1 MRIWFAATVLLLP
14 VLAAQPRPQPARHPN
29 ILLVTL
35 DTTRADRMGFLGSK
49 RGLTPALDAFAR
61 SAAVFTRAYSQAP
74 VTTVSHATLL
84 TGSYPAGHRVNDFGA
99 PLPGTVPYLPQLLR
113 DAGYRTAAFV
123 GSLILDPRNGTAPG
137 FDRGFDVYDAGF
149 RLRRPGDDR
158 YRSVER
164 RGDDVVAR
172 ALAWSRQPASEGA
185 SFLWVHLFDPHDP
198 YDPPADLKT
207 RFAAS
212 PYDGEIAVVDR
223 LVGRLIQSAS
233 PETIVAIAADHG
245 ESLGDHGEET
255 HGVFL
260 YDAVLHVPL
269 VIRVPGTGAGARID
283 TRVRLADVAPTLLEA
298 AGLPVPRAMQ
308 GETLMPLVRLK
319 PDTTYGKNASNP
331 TSDAAQKATNP
342 TSEGAQKVVSGFSRT
357 VTADRPV
364 YAETEYPRRAF
375 GWSPLAAW
383 RNDRFLLVRAPKPE
397 LYDLVADPSAT
408 NNLAATRPRV
418 LEGISAELR
427 EFLVRSA
434 EPAPAKLGGARASEG
449 QDPELAR
456 RLAALGYI
464 SGGSRTN
471 RSGVDPKD
479 RIAIANALHQAVV
492 AVEDGAFQKAIPLL
506 EKVTAAEPDI
516 PLAQLQ
522 LGIARVRT
530 KQYAR
535 AIAPLTRLVSL
546 DPDQLFGHYELG
558 IALYETGDLQ
568 GAARHLAVVA
578 AKMPGWAD
586 ARYSLGSVYARIDR
600 VADAT
605 IELRAALALEPR
617 HFRANLLLGRILT
630 LQNQANAAIPLLR
643 TAVEVDPKSTEAKA
657 FLEEAVRKKTQ

>member
-1 MRIWFAATVLLLP
+1 MRHLPLFLAVLLFG
-14 VLAAQPRPQPARHPN
+14 LAPSGAASRPN
-29 ILLVTL
+29 ILLITL

-61 SAAVFTRAYSQAP
+61 NAVVFTRAYAQAP

-84 TGSYPAGHRVNDFGA
+84 TGSYPAGHRVNNFGA
-99 PLPGTVPYLPQLLR
+99 PLPGAVPYLPQLLR

-158 YRSVER
+158 YRSIER
-164 RGDDVVAR
+164 RGEEVVTR
-172 ALAWSRQPASEGA
+172 ALAWSQQPASGRA

-198 YDPPADLKT
+198 YDPPADLKA

-212 PYDGEIAVVDR
+212 PYDGEIAAVDR
-223 LVGRLIQSAS
+223 LVGRLIQSA
-233 PETIVAIAADHG
+233 PPDTLVAIAADHG

-269 VIRVPGTGAGARID
+269 VIRVPGAGAGTRID

-308 GETLMPLVRLK
+308 GETLMPLIRANSHTAK
-319 PDTTYGKNASNP
+319 PT
-331 TSDAAQKATNP
+331 
-342 TSEGAQKVVSGFSRT
+342 
-357 VTADRPV
+357 DRPV

-418 LEGISAELR
+418 LDGMSAELR
-427 EFLVRSA
+427 DFIVRST
-434 EPAPAKLGGARASEG
+434 EPASPKLGATPTSEGGPKLGGGRPTEG
-449 QDPELAR
+449 GDPELAK
-456 RLAALGYI
+456 RLASLGYV
-464 SGGSRTN
+464 SGGRISNRT
-471 RSGVDPKD
+471 GVDPKD

-506 EKVTAAEPDI
+506 EKVTASEPDI

-530 KQYAR
+530 KQHAR
-535 AIAPLTRLVSL
+535 AIAPLTKFVSL
-546 DPDQLFGHYELG
+546 DPDQLFGQYELG

-568 GAARHLAVVA
+568 GAARHLAIVA
-578 AKMPGWAD
+578 GKMAGWAD

-605 IELRAALALEPR
+605 TELRAALALEPR

-630 LQNQANAAIPLLR
+630 LQNKVDAAIPLLR
-643 TAVEVDPKSTEAKA
+643 TAVEVDPKSAEAKA
-657 FLEEAVRKKTQ
+657 FLDEALKRQ

>member
-1 MRIWFAATVLLLP
+1 MRTWLAAAVLIFP
-14 VLAAQPRPQPARHPN
+14 VLTAHPRPQPARHPN
-29 ILLVTL
+29 ILLITL

-61 SAAVFTRAYSQAP
+61 SAGVFTRAYAQAP

-99 PLPGTVPYLPQLLR
+99 PLPAAVPYLPQLLQ

-164 RGDDVVAR
+164 RGEEVVTR
-172 ALAWSRQPASEGA
+172 ALAWSRQPASERA

-198 YDPPADLKT
+198 YDPPADLKA
-207 RFAAS
+207 RFSAS
-212 PYDGEIAVVDR
+212 PYDGEIAAVDR

-233 PETIVAIAADHG
+233 PDTIVAICADHG

-269 VIRVPGTGAGARID
+269 VIRVPGAGAGARID

-298 AGLPVPRAMQ
+298 AGLAVPRAMQ
-308 GETLMPLVRLK
+308 GETLMPLVR
-319 PDTTYGKNASNP
+319 AS
-331 TSDAAQKATNP
+331 
-342 TSEGAQKVVSGFSRT
+342 SRT
-357 VTADRPV
+357 AKTTDRPA

-383 RNDRFLLVRAPKPE
+383 RNDRFLLVRAPRPE
-397 LYDLVADPSAT
+397 LYDLAADPGAT

-418 LEGISAELR
+418 LDGMSAELR
-427 EFLVRSA
+427 DFIVRSTA
-434 EPAPAKLGGARASEG
+434 AASPKLGATSPSEG
-449 QDPELAR
+449 GSATGVDPELAK
-456 RLAALGYI
+456 RLASLGYV
-464 SGGSRTN
+464 SGGSTSN
-471 RSGVDPKD
+471 RAGVDPKD

-506 EKVTAAEPDI
+506 EKVIASEPDI

-530 KQYAR
+530 KQHAR
-535 AIAPLTRLVSL
+535 AIAPLTKAVSL
-546 DPDQLFGHYELG
+546 DPDQLFGQYELG
-558 IALYETGDLQ
+558 IALYETGNLQ
-568 GAARHLAVVA
+568 DAARHLAIVA
-578 AKMPGWAD
+578 GKMPGWAD

-605 IELRAALALEPR
+605 TELRAALALEPR

-643 TAVEVDPKSTEAKA
+643 TAVEVDPKSAEAKA
-657 FLEEAVRKKTQ
+657 FLEEAIRKKTQ